1 MDKAIGLDLGTVTL
15 GIAQSDSLG
24 FVHGVETFRFV
35 KGQYSKA
42 RERVHKLV
50 SDTGIKEIALGY
62 PLHMSGEEGERALSS
77 KKFMEDSIVEA
88 KRLNATKNDGS
99 LFYVPAQ
106 DLVYFR
112 SLYGK
117 FEKEMYPQAKPD
129 EKIFISYTEYGRRV
143 YSSFT
148 KAEYEK
154 DLEAA
159 KVLRKSK
166 GEGYVGW

>member
-15 GIAQSDSLG
+15 GIAESDSLG

-77 KKFMEDSIVEA
+77 KKFMEDLLNEDPTLQITLVDE
-88 KRLNATKNDGS
+88 RLTTVSAHKTLNELGVNHKTRKESVDRIAACEILDFYLRRKNSGI
-99 LFYVPAQ
+99 
-106 DLVYFR
+106 
-112 SLYGK
+112 G
-117 FEKEMYPQAKPD
+117 
-129 EKIFISYTEYGRRV
+129 
-143 YSSFT
+143 
-148 KAEYEK
+148 
-154 DLEAA
+154 
-159 KVLRKSK
+159 
-166 GEGYVGW
+166 

>member
-50 SDTGIKEIALGY
+50 QDTGIKEIALGY

-77 KKFMEDSIVEA
+77 KKFMEDLLDEDPTLTITLVDE
-88 KRLNATKNDGS
+88 RLTTVSAHKTLNELGVNHKQRKESVDRIAACEILDFYLRRKNSGT
-99 LFYVPAQ
+99 
-106 DLVYFR
+106 R
-112 SLYGK
+112 
-117 FEKEMYPQAKPD
+117 
-129 EKIFISYTEYGRRV
+129 
-143 YSSFT
+143 
-148 KAEYEK
+148 
-154 DLEAA
+154 
-159 KVLRKSK
+159 
-166 GEGYVGW
+166 

>member
-77 KKFMEDSIVEA
+77 KKFMEDLLNEDPTLQITLVDE
-88 KRLNATKNDGS
+88 RLTTVSAHKTLNELGVNHKTRKESVDRIAACEILDFYLRRKNSGI
-99 LFYVPAQ
+99 
-106 DLVYFR
+106 R
-112 SLYGK
+112 
-117 FEKEMYPQAKPD
+117 
-129 EKIFISYTEYGRRV
+129 
-143 YSSFT
+143 
-148 KAEYEK
+148 
-154 DLEAA
+154 
-159 KVLRKSK
+159 
-166 GEGYVGW
+166 